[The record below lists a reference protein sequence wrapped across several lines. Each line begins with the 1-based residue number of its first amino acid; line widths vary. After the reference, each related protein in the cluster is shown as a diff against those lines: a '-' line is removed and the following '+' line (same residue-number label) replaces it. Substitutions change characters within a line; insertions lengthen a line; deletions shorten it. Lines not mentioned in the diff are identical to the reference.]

1 MLTIAR
7 WREMWKA
14 LGAANSDP
22 KLHGELV
29 ACYSEP
35 HRKYHTPQ
43 HLEECFEE
51 FDEVRALAEHP
62 AEIELALWFHD
73 AIYNVNRHDNEKK
86 SADWA
91 RASALAAGTPAE
103 ACNRVHAL
111 VMATRHKAVPR
122 GTDAELLVDVDLSIL
137 GAAPERFDQ
146 YEKQVREEYAGY
158 RFPVPAGTQ
167 GHPEGIPGA
176 PADFQQRALPWSLR
190 RAGTREYR
198 ALARTVKGLAAR
210 FSPGSLIPQN
220 WACPFVWP
228 GVIHSISF
236 VSLEV
241 SHAQIA
247 PIGNRIGEGARPLLR
262 RDRRN
267 HQPRHPP
274 ERGGIHRPAA
284 TQAARAVG
292 VGIG

>member
-7 WREMWKA
+7 WRKMWKE
-14 LGAANSDP
+14 LGAANPDP

-43 HLEECFEE
+43 HLEECFEK

-73 AIYNVNRHDNEKK
+73 AIYNVKRHDNEKK

-91 RASALAAGTPAE
+91 RTSALAAGIPAE

-137 GAAPERFDQ
+137 GAGPERFDL
-146 YEKQVREEYAGY
+146 YERQVREEYAW
-158 RFPVPAGTQ
+158 VP
-167 GHPEGIPGA
+167 
-176 PADFQQRALPWSLR
+176 DFLFRRER
-190 RAGTREYR
+190 RAILKEF
-198 ALARTVKGLAAR
+198 LARPRIFSSAHFHSRYEEQAR
-210 FSPGSLIPQN
+210 ANIER
-220 WACPFVWP
+220 
-228 GVIHSISF
+228 
-236 VSLEV
+236 SLE
-241 SHAQIA
+241 
-247 PIGNRIGEGARPLLR
+247 RLR
-262 RDRRN
+262 
-267 HQPRHPP
+267 
-274 ERGGIHRPAA
+274 A
-284 TQAARAVG
+284 
-292 VGIG
+292 